1 MWSKNPVM
9 AASRLSAVTTPKS
22 VPLTTAVPF
31 RRITQAGVLAFFS
44 TTTVF
49 GTPVDITLSELAV
62 EAFFPADQQ
71 TAETLRRLA
80 G

>member
-1 MWSKNPVM
+1 MVEESGDG
-9 AASRLSAVTTPKS
+9 SQSAVGRDDAEIGA
-22 VPLTTAVPF
+22 LTTAVPF